1 MQFKKISLRSTELRS
16 GEVQKQVLGL
26 LKLAKIYDKEI
37 EQLQNKIAQKLGYK
51 LVDHKLEL
59 YGVKKNKW
67 AKKSLLKLL
76 VVKWM
81 NMTAIE

>member
-59 YGVKKNKW
+59 YGSKIKKN
-67 AKKSLLKLL
+67 
-76 VVKWM
+76 
-81 NMTAIE
+81 